1 MSTFTIEQA
10 RERLANVEAALGI
23 LTSDTRDV
31 ERDSQAEAIIQS
43 CVPLAANEAFL
54 DVCAEHTDLEN
65 KLFELV
71 DTVAEFANKMASID
85 GLDSLMSGL
94 STTTTATERTS

>member
-23 LTSDTRDV
+23 LSSDTRNV
-31 ERDSQAEAIIQS
+31 ESDAQAEAIIQS
-43 CVPLAANEAFL
+43 FVALAADEAFL
-54 DVCAEHTDLEN
+54 NVCAEHTDLEK

-71 DTVAEFANKMASID
+71 ETVAKFADKMASID

-94 STTTTATERTS
+94 STTMATEGTS